1 MRDVSTVHLASGI
14 QTLGGLLLL
23 ALLSGCASPS
33 PRVRYLEEIP
43 PASLTNLVAY
53 RTDTNLEIRIPLR
66 AKDAYAHASW
76 PRPATAATNY
86 QSRFAVLTFNK
97 EKPAARKAAVNKNNQ
112 VAIRNP
118 QQWKQLVR
126 AIFSGLAPSA
136 PQHGVLLLAENE
148 EIVIFRDQ
156 TGKLS
161 EVKLENKSPEIVLD
175 HTYDDTDFSR
185 LAIGLM
191 EAGVLNL
198 DRGQWQFLFVT
209 GERQAFV
216 FMDVRQRLVVF
227 LAYPGDPETQELPA
241 VFAVRAFHS
250 LLIRSL
256 VVTAIKNPFTLLSRG
271 FWHLGTSGAAAMTTG
286 PESSAVPP
294 PPLARGPG
302 MDLAAW
308 EKDLDRIVSARRYEG
323 KLELFI
329 DGEKFFPA
337 LIQSIEGAARSVDAQ
352 VFIFDTDEYAVKI
365 ADLLKRRSREV
376 KVRVLMDDVGSLFA
390 GNVTRTGPVGE
401 GFQRPSDIRA
411 YLTSGSRVQVR
422 ATANPWLTMD
432 HRKCFII
439 DNRQAF
445 LGGMNIGRQY
455 RYEWHD
461 LMAGLTGPVVGRL
474 EKAYRKA
481 WAHAGPLGDFA
492 YAWVSLFEPAEP
504 RKNTMPGGIDLR
516 PLRTAT
522 FKAEIYRAQL
532 EAINR
537 AKSYI
542 YIENAYFDDNTVL
555 RALVQARRRGVD
567 VRVIFPAENDSGIM
581 QTSDEINGNAL
592 LDSGARVFVYP
603 GMTHVKAAIYDGW
616 ACLGSANFN
625 KMSLRVG
632 QELDV
637 AFSDPATVARL
648 KQELF
653 ETDFKRS
660 RELTKPVPL
669 NWFDSFVKAFANQL

>member
-1 MRDVSTVHLASGI
+1 
-14 QTLGGLLLL
+14 
-23 ALLSGCASPS
+23 
-33 PRVRYLEEIP
+33 
-43 PASLTNLVAY
+43 
-53 RTDTNLEIRIPLR
+53 
-66 AKDAYAHASW
+66 
-76 PRPATAATNY
+76 
-86 QSRFAVLTFNK
+86 
-97 EKPAARKAAVNKNNQ
+97 
-112 VAIRNP
+112 
-118 QQWKQLVR
+118 
-126 AIFSGLAPSA
+126 
-136 PQHGVLLLAENE
+136 
-148 EIVIFRDQ
+148 
-156 TGKLS
+156 
-161 EVKLENKSPEIVLD
+161 
-175 HTYDDTDFSR
+175 
-185 LAIGLM
+185 
-191 EAGVLNL
+191 
-198 DRGQWQFLFVT
+198 
-209 GERQAFV
+209 
-216 FMDVRQRLVVF
+216 
-227 LAYPGDPETQELPA
+227 
-241 VFAVRAFHS
+241 
-250 LLIRSL
+250 
-256 VVTAIKNPFTLLSRG
+256 
-271 FWHLGTSGAAAMTTG
+271 
-286 PESSAVPP
+286 
-294 PPLARGPG
+294 
-302 MDLAAW
+302 
-308 EKDLDRIVSARRYEG
+308 
-323 KLELFI
+323 LFI

-390 GNVTRTGPVGE
+390 GNVTRAGPVGE
-401 GFQRPSDIRA
+401 GFQRPTDIRS
-411 YLTSGSRVQVR
+411 YLTSGSHVQVR

-445 LGGMNIGRQY
+445 LGGMNIGREY
-455 RYEWHD
+455 RYDWHD

-474 EKAYRKA
+474 EKSYRKA

-542 YIENAYFDDNTVL
+542 YIENAYFDDNTIL

>member
-1 MRDVSTVHLASGI
+1 MRNHAFLFRI
-14 QTLGGLLLL
+14 LGGVLLPALL
-23 ALLSGCASPS
+23 AGCASSS
-33 PRVRYLEEIP
+33 PRVRYLEEIQ

-66 AKDAYAHASW
+66 GKDAYAHANW
-76 PRPATAATNY
+76 PQADTGGTNY
-86 QSRFAVLTFNK
+86 QRRFAVLTFDR

-118 QQWKQLVR
+118 QQWKQLVQR
-126 AIFSGLAPSA
+126 IFAGLAPA
-136 PQHGVLLLAENE
+136 GPEHGVLLLAENE
-148 EIVIFRDQ
+148 EIVIFRDK
-156 TGKLS
+156 TGKLG
-161 EVKLENKSPEIVLD
+161 EVKLENKPPEIVVD
-175 HTYDDTDFSR
+175 QTYNDTDFSR
-185 LAIGLM
+185 LSIHLL
-191 EAGVLNL
+191 ETGVLNL
-198 DRGQWQFLFVT
+198 DRSQWQFLFVT
-209 GERQAFV
+209 GESPGFV
-216 FMDVRQRLVVF
+216 FMDLRQRLVVF
-227 LAYPGDPETQELPA
+227 LAYPGDPETQELSV
-241 VFAVRAFHS
+241 VFAARALNS

-256 VVTAIKNPFTLLSRG
+256 LVTAIKNPGTLLSRG
-271 FWHLGTSGAAAMTTG
+271 FWHLGTSGAAAISPG
-286 PESSAVPP
+286 PDSAGGPP
-294 PPLARGPG
+294 PPLATGPG

-308 EKDLDRIVSARRYEG
+308 EKDLDGILSARRYQG
-323 KLELFI
+323 KIELLI

-337 LIQSIEGAARSVDAQ
+337 LIQSVEGAVRSVDAQ
-352 VFIFDTDEYAVKI
+352 VFIFDNDAYAVKI
-365 ADLLKRRSREV
+365 ADLLKKRSTEV
-376 KVRVLMDDVGSLFA
+376 KVRVLMDDAGSLFA
-390 GNVTRTGPVGE
+390 GNMARATPPPG
-401 GFQRPSDIRA
+401 GFQRPADMEA
-411 YLTSGSRVQVR
+411 YLTSGSHVQVR

-432 HRKCFII
+432 HRKCFVI
-439 DNRQAF
+439 DGRRAY

-461 LMAGLTGPVVGRL
+461 LMVGLTGPVVGRL

-492 YAWVSLFEPAEP
+492 YAWVSLFEPAAS
-504 RKNTMPGGIDLR
+504 RKDEMPGGIDIR

-522 FKAEIYRAQL
+522 FKAEIYHAQL

-542 YIENAYFDDNTVL
+542 YIENAYFDDNTIL
-555 RALVQARRRGVD
+555 RALIQARRRGVD

-581 QTSDEINGNAL
+581 QTSDEMNGNAL
-592 LDSGARVFVYP
+592 LECGARVYVYP

-637 AFSDPATVARL
+637 AFSDPATVDRL
-648 KQELF
+648 KKDLF

-660 RELTKPVPL
+660 RELTQPVPL
-669 NWFDSFVKAFANQL
+669 NWFDSFVKAFANEL